1 MKSADSIYRNMI
13 LKGYTTARNVIESIT
28 LSNRHSHDMI
38 ERLEKAGLG
47 FYVRATET
55 QQRLG
60 KYDRAA
66 W

>member
-1 MKSADSIYRNMI
+1 MSTVYVCTGQSNALVVAAI
-13 LKGYTTARNVIESIT
+13 NVY
-28 LSNRHSHDMI
+28 RHSDDMI

-60 KYDRAA
+60 IIFYTCVVR
-66 W
+66 